1 MKVPDLRRR
10 YTPEEKQQLIKN
22 LDIEVE
28 HRVRQLEEWLA
39 VALTNFKL
47 HQEGLI
53 SRIPKLVR
61 SVKMGDFADKY
72 DGDVQACLRGLQKE
86 RLGNAEELEIDRE
99 TRKRKWAAALEE
111 SEASGSGTGTGAN
124 DGEPARALKS
134 ARMAVATPKK
144 KGAFSNPFAAANT
157 PGTSRNPI
165 RVQPSPSPYKLG
177 KPPPF
182 IPVRSTSPSKLTN
195 GTAHHQP
202 QRTRMPSSATFN
214 PIMPTQAPT
223 YPALRAPRRDESMLS
238 VNGSP
243 LANPY
248 TLGLGWFA
256 GSGEDGGDNTANQ
269 LVPLKNKG
277 TSKEK
282 AIGKPKG
289 HKRVDSIVIR
299 RDPSVVLAGSSQR
312 SSLSLQSHS
321 RSNSQSTTH
330 SRSNSRTQVLA
341 PEPSV
346 AITPKVDPIPL
357 PPTAVSSSSASAL
370 VSLPTKDGHLLEFDP
385 LNTSPS
391 ALDAL
396 VGITDSAK
404 KQAREEM
411 ARLVKEAVRKW
422 AIE

>member
-1 MKVPDLRRR
+1 MKVPDMRRR
-10 YTPEEKQQLIKN
+10 YTPEEKQQLVKN

-39 VALTNFKL
+39 AALTNFKL

-72 DGDVQACLRGLQKE
+72 DGDVQACLRGLQRE
-86 RLGNAEELEIDRE
+86 RLGNTEELEIDRE

-111 SEASGSGTGTGAN
+111 SEASGSGTGAN
-124 DGEPARALKS
+124 DNEPPRALKS
-134 ARMAVATPKK
+134 ARVAVATPRK
-144 KGAFSNPFAAANT
+144 KGASSNPFSAANT

-165 RVQPSPSPYKLG
+165 RVQPSPSPHKLG

-182 IPVRSTSPSKLTN
+182 VPVRSTSPSKLTN
-195 GTAHHQP
+195 GTTHHQP
-202 QRTRMPSSATFN
+202 QRSRMPSSATFN
-214 PIMPTQAPT
+214 PTMPTQAPT

-248 TLGLGWFA
+248 TLGLGWFS
-256 GSGEDGGDNTANQ
+256 GSGEEDGGVNAASGSAPSKD
-269 LVPLKNKG
+269 KG
-277 TSKEK
+277 ISNEK
-282 AIGKPKG
+282 ATGKSKG
-289 HKRVDSIVIR
+289 LKRVNSIIIR
-299 RDPSVVLAGSSQR
+299 RDPSVVLAGSSER

-321 RSNSQSTTH
+321 RTNSQSTTH
-330 SRSNSRTQVLA
+330 SRSNSRTQPFV
-341 PEPSV
+341 PESGPHPYM
-346 AITPKVDPIPL
+346 AL
-357 PPTAVSSSSASAL
+357 SSTSASAL

-404 KQAREEM
+404 KEAREEM

>member
-53 SRIPKLVR
+53 SRIPKLMR

-72 DGDVQACLRGLQKE
+72 DGDVQACLRGLQRE

-111 SEASGSGTGTGAN
+111 SEASGSGTGAN
-124 DGEPARALKS
+124 DSEPPRALKT
-134 ARMAVATPKK
+134 ARVVAATPKR
-144 KGAFSNPFAAANT
+144 KGASSNTFAVTNT

-165 RVQPSPSPYKLG
+165 RAQPSPSPYKLG

-182 IPVRSTSPSKLTN
+182 VPVRSTSPSKLTN
-195 GTAHHQP
+195 GTTHHQP
-202 QRTRMPSSATFN
+202 HRTRMPSSATFN
-214 PIMPTQAPT
+214 PSMPTQAPT

-248 TLGLGWFA
+248 SLGLGWFA
-256 GSGEDGGDNTANQ
+256 GEQDGVNAPNELAQ
-269 LVPLKNKG
+269 SKHKG
-277 TSKEK
+277 TTKEK
-282 AIGKPKG
+282 TIGKPKG
-289 HKRVDSIVIR
+289 LKRVNSIVIR
-299 RDPSVVLAGSSQR
+299 RDPSAVLGGSSQR

-321 RSNSQSTTH
+321 RTNSQSTTH
-330 SRSNSRTQVLA
+330 SRSNSRTQILV
-341 PEPSV
+341 PESSAAV
-346 AITPKVDPIPL
+346 TPKVDLIQL
-357 PPTAVSSSSASAL
+357 PPTVVSSASASAL